1 MKKTKN
7 KVIASTI
14 AITVTIVGVFLLVSN
29 NDKEKISYNKK
40 TSFNASYMIP
50 TNLQEVEERSTIIV
64 KGKFTGERK
73 TDQDEDVIGPSSI
86 SQFKINKTYKGKS
99 TENIISV
106 IEPFKIEKNDFTN
119 IEGYVPMQE
128 NKEYILF
135 LREIDIEGSK
145 EYAIISI
152 SFGKYNLSGK
162 EVSPI
167 DTQIN
172 YLDEVLENDFVSKS
186 SEECNI
192 YNEIK
197 EDVLNKYK

>member
-1 MKKTKN
+1 M
-7 KVIASTI
+7 TI
-14 AITVTIVGVFLLVSN
+14 AGAFLLISN

-40 TSFNASYMIP
+40 ISFNASYMIP

-106 IEPFKIEKNDFTN
+106 IEPFEIEKNDFTN

-135 LREIDIEGSK
+135 LREIDIDGSK

-167 DTQIN
+167 ETQIN

-192 YNEIK
+192 YNGIK
-197 EDVLNKYK
+197 KDVLNKYK